1 MTVSTQG
8 QCSLRSG
15 APFRFEQWD
24 HEQVV
29 ARPCIAEPVAHGQT
43 RFPIQLLELPRTP
56 TSNHHFPRHS
66 SARSALRSRRCPIL
80 RTGHCRTFGPGK
92 SPVRDISAYY
102 GCSIGQLHRTTE
114 LRDGAAGNVYGKQP
128 LVRQHFIYDA
138 LRFSRDT
145 HKGRSNAGSH
155 PSVLTSSPSW
165 SRSDNSP

>member
-8 QCSLRSG
+8 QCSRRSG
-15 APFRFEQWD
+15 APLRFEQWS
-24 HEQVV
+24 HEQMV

-56 TSNHHFPRHS
+56 TSNHRFPCRS

-80 RTGHCRTFGPGK
+80 RTGHCRTLGPGK

-102 GCSIGQLHRTTE
+102 GCSIGQLHRTAE
-114 LRDGAAGNVYGKQP
+114 PRDGAAGDVYGKQS
-128 LVRQHFIYDA
+128 LVRQHFIYDV
-138 LRFSRDT
+138 LRFSWDT

-155 PSVLTSSPSW
+155 LSVPTSSPSW
-165 SRSDNSP
+165 SRSDNSS